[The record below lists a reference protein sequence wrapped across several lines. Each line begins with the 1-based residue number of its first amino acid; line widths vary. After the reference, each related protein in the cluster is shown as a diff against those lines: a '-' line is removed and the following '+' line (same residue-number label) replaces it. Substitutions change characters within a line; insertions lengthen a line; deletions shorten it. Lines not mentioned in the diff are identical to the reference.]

1 MKNFDIIKQIWHKM
15 NHHKHESLT
24 FEKIKSHLD
33 VQPDMTDDMIFKIWG
48 NTHADEAAKAAT
60 SIDIPGFTN
69 MHNQITKFDEQQS
82 ETLKNFFLYITGDG
96 SLFSNCFFE
105 TWRSK

>member
-1 MKNFDIIKQIWHKM
+1 M

-69 MHNQITKFDEQQS
+69 MHNQITKFGN
-82 ETLKNFFLYITGDG
+82 KV
-96 SLFSNCFFE
+96 
-105 TWRSK
+105 KP